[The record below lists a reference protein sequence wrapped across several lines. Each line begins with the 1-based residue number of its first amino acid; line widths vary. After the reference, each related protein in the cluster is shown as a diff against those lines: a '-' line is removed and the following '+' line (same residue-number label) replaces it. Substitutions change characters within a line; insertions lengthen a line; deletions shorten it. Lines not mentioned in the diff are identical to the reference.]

1 MNAEQSILKHIGL
14 AGVLKG
20 YGIYENVIT
29 AMEDYAMEHENLN
42 NQETANSDLA
52 AVMPRFSESEIEQ
65 MAFDWSSER
74 SVGDAEQ
81 DSQCMYDYAQGM
93 RAMQKLLLNKA

>member
-1 MNAEQSILKHIGL
+1 MEESNKQAETKPCTIH
-14 AGVLKG
+14 GVML
-20 YGIYENVIT
+20 
-29 AMEDYAMEHENLN
+29 
-42 NQETANSDLA
+42 
-52 AVMPRFSESEIEQ
+52 RFSDSEIDQ

-93 RAMQKLLLNKA
+93 RAMQRLLLNEA

>member
-1 MNAEQSILKHIGL
+1 MSKEQNLEKTDKALHI
-14 AGVLKG
+14 A
-20 YGIYENVIT
+20 
-29 AMEDYAMEHENLN
+29 D
-42 NQETANSDLA
+42 
-52 AVMPRFSESEIEQ
+52 VMPRFSESEIEQ

-93 RAMQKLLLNKA
+93 RAMQKLLLNEA